1 LNTLLKRESYAS
13 EWMSRVVSFLHFIL
27 PPSFFFPMA
36 RFFRRVVG
44 LCLPMASSS
53 EPSSKLSFPTS
64 LRDFGYAFNK
74 AGQLRQ
80 LEKDGTTISDRPFEF
95 EVKPG
100 DRAHN
105 QAHYEAMG
113 EVITDEVYN
122 ILVTEGG
129 LERKEVVF
137 EAGNKNGPRSFVFVS
152 PGFQEKE
159 RLQVLI
165 HGSGVVR
172 AGQWTRK
179 LIMNE
184 DLDHGSVLPFLRE
197 AKEKDWG
204 VCVLNTNLNDIDGES
219 IEGSESPEEHG
230 ETVWQTMIAPAKAS
244 KVVVIAHSYGGIV
257 AMHLASTFGEEW
269 VKRVA
274 GLLLTDSVHGRLTGN
289 PATDSHLI
297 KIGQNWVSSED
308 PVGTPISSVY
318 VRKGGIPL
326 VSAGHSKHEWTTWA
340 ACNQIFEVIQKIKEG
355 EPWKAEAK
363 RMSVEDQKIDK
374 EDL

>member
-1 LNTLLKRESYAS
+1 
-13 EWMSRVVSFLHFIL
+13 
-27 PPSFFFPMA
+27 
-36 RFFRRVVG
+36 
-44 LCLPMASSS
+44 MASSS

-80 LEKDGTTISDRPFEF
+80 LEKDGTTISDRPFVF

-105 QAHYEAMG
+105 QAHYEALG

-122 ILVTEGG
+122 ILETEGG
-129 LERKEVVF
+129 LERREVVL
-137 EAGNKNGPRSFVFVS
+137 EDGSRKESPRSFVFAS

-204 VCVLNTNLNDIDGES
+204 VIVMNTNLNDIDGES
-219 IEGSESPEEHG
+219 IEGSEEPEVHG
-230 ETVWQTMIAPAKAS
+230 ETVWKTMIAPAKAS
-244 KVVVIAHSYGGIV
+244 KVVVVAHSYGGIV

-269 VKRVA
+269 VRRVA

-297 KIGQNWVSSED
+297 EIGQNWVSSDD
-308 PVGTPISSVY
+308 PVGTPVSSVF

-340 ACNQIFEVIQKIKEG
+340 ACGQIFEVIQKIKQG
-355 EPWKAEAK
+355 EAWKTAAK
-363 RMSVEDQKIDK
+363 KEDVEDTLKDQNIEK

>member
-1 LNTLLKRESYAS
+1 
-13 EWMSRVVSFLHFIL
+13 
-27 PPSFFFPMA
+27 MA

-44 LCLPMASSS
+44 LCLPMASSR
-53 EPSSKLSFPTS
+53 EPFSTSSVPTS
-64 LRDFGYAFNK
+64 LREFGYAFNK

-80 LEKDGTTISDRPFEF
+80 LEKDGSTISDRPFEF

-100 DRAHN
+100 DRAYN
-105 QAHYEAMG
+105 QAHYEALG

-122 ILVTEGG
+122 ILETEGG
-129 LERKEVVF
+129 LERKEVVL
-137 EAGNKNGPRSFVFVS
+137 GNKKGPRSFVFVS

-179 LIMNE
+179 LIINE

-204 VCVLNTNLNDIDGES
+204 VCVMNTNLNKIDGEF

-230 ETVWQTMIAPAKAS
+230 ETVWKTMISPAKAS
-244 KVVVIAHSYGGIV
+244 KVVVVAHSYGGIV
-257 AMHLASTFGEEW
+257 AMHLASTFGADW
-269 VKRVA
+269 VKRVE

-289 PATDSHLI
+289 PTTDSHLI
-297 KIGQNWVSSED
+297 KIGQNWVSSDD
-308 PVGTPISSVY
+308 PVGTPISSAY

-340 ACNQIFEVIQKIKEG
+340 ACDQIFEVIQKIKEG
-355 EPWKAEAK
+355 EPWKTAAK
-363 RMSVEDQKIDK
+363 AGSVEDAMK